1 MAFPTSYV
9 NGRTLRDGLYG
20 TAINLD
26 TDTIKV
32 ALYTSSISG
41 TDKNAVEAQT
51 SAPFTSNQ
59 VTSSNYSAGGSSL
72 TNPSTTTPSA
82 GKWIFQDSAATLAWS
97 NVTFSPAGAI
107 VYDST
112 ASSRVLAAIN
122 FGTPQDVVAGSFT
135 ITWDPTNGI
144 FYATY

>member
-1 MAFPTSYV
+1 MTFPASYV

-26 TDTIKV
+26 TDSIKV
-32 ALYTSSISG
+32 ALYTDSIAG
-41 TDKNAVEAQT
+41 TDKNAVEAQS

-59 VTSSNYSAGGSSL
+59 VTSSNYTAGGSAL

-82 GKWIFQDSAATLAWS
+82 GKWIFQDSASTLAWS
-97 NVTFSPAGAI
+97 GVTFTTRGAI

-122 FGTPQDVVAGSFT
+122 FGSNQDVVAGTFT